1 MAINY
6 DKKLNNEINRVVK
19 NFNQK
24 ITRLEKQN
32 RELLPS
38 KTTTK
43 EIKNAITTKRELNQK
58 LRELKQFSQKGIEN
72 VITKIK
78 IYTTKIKEKSIQ
90 TNTTFTNNES

>member
-58 LRELKQFSQKGIEN
+58 LRELKL
-72 VITKIK
+72 
-78 IYTTKIKEKSIQ
+78 
-90 TNTTFTNNES
+90 